1 MSEAAPQPKENMGQ
15 PAPRI
20 DGRLKVTGQAKY
32 GSDFHVPRPAYA
44 YLVTSSI
51 SRGSIT

>member
-1 MSEAAPQPKENMGQ
+1 MPEVVPQPKENMGQ

-32 GSDFHVPRPAYA
+32 GSDFHEPRTA
-44 YLVTSSI
+44 
-51 SRGSIT
+51 